1 MSLESKMESELC
13 GKERKA
19 GLTEKFLQLNIFLL
33 ELCMQDFNQQEIQP
47 GLIFL
52 IAALRSFLN

>member
-1 MSLESKMESELC
+1 MESELC

-19 GLTEKFLQLNIFLL
+19 GLTETFLQLNIFLL

>member
-1 MSLESKMESELC
+1 MESELC